1 MVSAD
6 TTLLEFTVIQV
17 IRSLTFEGCLAFPHW
32 IQEHAKVSEPKTR
45 IQFAHASK
53 MKDNMELESAMSSSR
68 RVIKDGRQDGK
79 RKDPKMAYREP

>member
-1 MVSAD
+1 MSKTAGMNSTSLPDEISMVSK
-6 TTLLEFTVIQV
+6 
-17 IRSLTFEGCLAFPHW
+17 
-32 IQEHAKVSEPKTR
+32 HAEVSEPKTR